1 MAKINIKNN
10 LGFTLIELLVIIAV
24 IGVLLSISFG
34 SLAIVSRS
42 EAQEAAN
49 HTASLL
55 NTCKIA
61 TLSGEENP
69 RFSIELKDNNYY
81 GIIYVGALDN
91 PQIKEE
97 QLLGHQG
104 LPLAF
109 EPSTISL
116 ANNNFSFD
124 NSGALKEPNLDQNL
138 QISFGNSSNST
149 VKITVNTGYIMIE

>member
-1 MAKINIKNN
+1 MAKINIKNQQ
-10 LGFTLIELLVIIAV
+10 GFTLIELLVIIAV

-69 RFSIELKDNNYY
+69 RFKIELRDNNYY
-81 GIIYVGALDN
+81 GIVYVGDLDN

-97 QLLGHQG
+97 QILGNRG
-104 LPLAF
+104 LPLNFA
-109 EPSTISL
+109 PSSINMD
-116 ANNNFSFD
+116 NNNFGFD
-124 NSGALKEPNLDQNL
+124 NNGTLILPDLDENIE
-138 QISFGNSSNST
+138 ISFGNTSNST
-149 VKITVNTGYIMIE
+149 VKITVNTGYIRID